1 MTAMIAAASQQNIIL
16 NPTKKIDH
24 RREKKS
30 SQSNTPQTTR
40 SDQSLKERY
49 EKFIQMKCLI
59 DKVDI
64 PNLE

>member
-1 MTAMIAAASQQNIIL
+1 MTAMIAAASQQNITL

-30 SQSNTPQTTR
+30 SQNDTPQTTR

-49 EKFIQMKCLI
+49 EKFI
-59 DKVDI
+59 
-64 PNLE
+64 E